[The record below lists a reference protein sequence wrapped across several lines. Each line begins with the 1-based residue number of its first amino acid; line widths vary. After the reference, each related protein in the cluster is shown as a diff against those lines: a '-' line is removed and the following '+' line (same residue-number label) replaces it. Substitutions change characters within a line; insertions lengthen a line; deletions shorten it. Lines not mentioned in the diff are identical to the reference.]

1 MAPSSTTLNHFFSH
15 LTFSPPSFLTPQAH
29 SNPSNPSPPLSH
41 PEDSRDRLTASI
53 VAVLRGDSS
62 VSGTV
67 RFEQA
72 SEQAPTVIT
81 YDIQGNDPSAER
93 GMHIHQFGDNTN
105 GCTSAGPHCT
115 FFFLSSSFSSI
126 SSPLSSSS
134 LYIIWRS
141 GGGKGQVQF
150 TWRGR

>member
-1 MAPSSTTLNHFFSH
+1 MAPSSTTLNH
-15 LTFSPPSFLTPQAH
+15 LPSFFTPQAH
-29 SNPSNPSPPLSH
+29 TTPSPPLPSPPLPH
-41 PEDSRDRLTASI
+41 PDHSRDRLTVPI

-81 YDIQGNDPSAER
+81 YNIQGNDPSAER

-115 FFFLSSSFSSI
+115 CFSSLPPFLLI
-126 SSPLSSSS
+126 FSPLSPSS

-150 TWRGR
+150 TWRGI

>member
-1 MAPSSTTLNHFFSH
+1 MAHSSATLNHFFSH
-15 LTFSPPSFLTPQAH
+15 LTPHLTSLLTSPH
-29 SNPSNPSPPLSH
+29 PSPPLPH
-41 PEDSRDRLTASI
+41 PRHSRHGLTLPI

-81 YDIQGNDPSAER
+81 FNIQGSDPSAER

-115 FFFLSSSFSSI
+115 CFLFLPPFLLI

-141 GGGKGQVQF
+141 GRGKEQVHF
-150 TWRGR
+150 TWRER